1 MFDWIP
7 TEVLALI
14 IIALIFVVVVLL
26 ILVRRARIRSAS
38 EPSPIMA
45 RVADARLEPDERL
58 SSIVAEQIE
67 EMVKRKLAQ
76 YPDLANLSI
85 DFGTMSDGTID
96 IWLDDQQYNDPE
108 EIPDQRIREA
118 IKAAVAEFN
127 R

>member
-1 MFDWIP
+1 MFDLIP
-7 TEVLALI
+7 TEIFALI
-14 IIALIFVVVVLL
+14 LIALIFAVVVLL
-26 ILVRRARIRSAS
+26 ILARRSRLRSAS
-38 EPSPIMA
+38 DSSPLMA
-45 RVADARLEPDERL
+45 SVGDARLEPDERL
-58 SSIVAEQIE
+58 SSIVSEQIE
-67 EMVKRKLAQ
+67 EVVKRKLAQ

-108 EIPDQRIREA
+108 EITDQRIREA